1 MQPTDRD
8 IDEFLTSIPEGVR
21 NDMITLDREI
31 SAVMQGLPRVLLEGK
46 LWGGTD
52 QEIIGYGLDS
62 YVRSDGKRV
71 EWAVVGLALQ
81 KNYISVYI
89 NTVEDRQYLA
99 EKYGKSLGKVK
110 VGKSSISFA
119 RLDDIDLH
127 ELVALVTKARE
138 ITSAKG

>member
-8 IDEFLTSIPEGVR
+8 IDEFLTSLPEGVR
-21 NDMITLDREI
+21 NDLITLDREI
-31 SAVMQGLPRVLLEGK
+31 GAAMEGLPRVLYEGK

-71 EWAVVGLALQ
+71 EWAVVGLARQ
-81 KNYISVYI
+81 KNYISIYI
-89 NTVEDRQYLA
+89 NTVEDRVYLA
-99 EKYGKSLGKVK
+99 EKYGKRLGKVK

-119 RLDDIDLH
+119 RLDDIDLD

-138 ITSAKG
+138 ITSAKE

>member
-8 IDEFLTSIPEGVR
+8 VDEFLTSLPEGVR
-21 NDMITLDREI
+21 NDLITLDREI
-31 SAVMQGLPRVLLEGK
+31 GAVMEGLPRVLYEGK

-71 EWAVVGLALQ
+71 EWFVVGLALQ
-81 KNYISVYI
+81 RNYISIYV
-89 NTVEDRQYLA
+89 NTVEDRLYLA
-99 EKYGKSLGKVK
+99 EKYGKRLGKVK

-119 RLDDIDLH
+119 RLDDVDPH

>member
-8 IDEFLTSIPEGVR
+8 VDEFLTSLPEGVR
-21 NDMITLDREI
+21 SDLITLDREI
-31 SAVMQGLPRVLLEGK
+31 GAVMEGLPRALYEGK

-71 EWAVVGLALQ
+71 EWFVVGLALQ
-81 KNYISVYI
+81 RNYISIYV
-89 NTVEDRQYLA
+89 NTVEDRLYLA
-99 EKYGKSLGKVK
+99 EKYGKRLGKVK
-110 VGKSSISFA
+110 VGKSSISFS
-119 RLDDIDLH
+119 RLDDIDLD

>member
-8 IDEFLTSIPEGVR
+8 VDEFLTSLPEGVR
-21 NDMITLDREI
+21 SDLITLDREI
-31 SAVMQGLPRVLLEGK
+31 GAVMEGLPRVLYEGK

-71 EWAVVGLALQ
+71 EWFVVGLALQ
-81 KNYISVYI
+81 RNYISIYV
-89 NTVEDRQYLA
+89 NTVEDRLYLA
-99 EKYGKSLGKVK
+99 EKYGRRLGKVK
-110 VGKSSISFA
+110 VGKSSISFS
-119 RLDDIDLH
+119 RVDDIDLD

>member
-8 IDEFLTSIPEGVR
+8 NDEFLTSIPEGVR

-62 YVRSDGKRV
+62 YLRSDGKRV
-71 EWAVVGLALQ
+71 EWFVVGLARQ
-81 KNYISVYI
+81 KSYISLYV
-89 NTVEDRQYLA
+89 NTVEDRLYLA
-99 EKYGKSLGKVK
+99 EKYGKRLGKVK